1 MPKLGLDRQI
11 LAGITKNHQA
21 IVALE
26 RVFDAVGSSLP
37 EAAEE
42 AALAAAQAIAA
53 ANIAFARLVELS
65 NSLEYLE
72 VAPTPQAARGEDD
85 MVQPST
91 FLPVERDDL
100 APVPPGGTM
109 AWQNA
114 DRVEITGGTIS
125 GASQNDATSVE
136 ISDDTTT
143 NATMYPLWS
152 TATGGQYAPKTSSTK
167 WTFNPNTGLMTV
179 PSVSAQFNGTLG
191 ITTPAAAAV
200 TTLSASG
207 QITSTIATGTSP
219 FSIASTTVVPNLNVS
234 QLLGGTWAIPGAIG
248 STTPNTGRFTTV
260 GVGTT
265 TPTYRFVV
273 SNSGVQGIEFD
284 SDGSAYGAGTTGIL
298 SYNRSG
304 SAYVALNIDGLAVN
318 MRASGTV
325 RLTVD
330 GTGIGFFGTTPAAK
344 QTVTGSRGGNAA
356 LASLLTAL
364 STTGLITDST
374 TV

>member
-11 LAGITKNHQA
+11 LSGITKNHQA

-26 RVFDAVGSSLP
+26 RVFADVGSNLP
-37 EAAEE
+37 DAIGD

-53 ANIAFARLVELS
+53 ANSAFAELIKLS
-65 NSLEYLE
+65 NSIEYLQ
-72 VAPTPQAARGEDD
+72 VAPTPQVARDEDD
-85 MVQPST
+85 TAQPLA
-91 FLPVERDDL
+91 FFPVERDDL
-100 APVPPGGTM
+100 APVPPGGSM

-125 GASQNDATSVE
+125 GTSQNDATTVA

-167 WTFNPNTGLMTV
+167 WTFNPSTGLMTV

-191 ITTPAAAAV
+191 ITTPAAAVV

-207 QITSTIATGTSP
+207 QITSTIATGTAP

-260 GVGTT
+260 GVGTA

-273 SNSGVQGIEFD
+273 SNSGAQGIELD
-284 SDGSAYGAGTTGIL
+284 SDGAAYGAGTTGIL

-364 STTGLITDST
+364 STAGLITDST
-374 TV
+374 TA